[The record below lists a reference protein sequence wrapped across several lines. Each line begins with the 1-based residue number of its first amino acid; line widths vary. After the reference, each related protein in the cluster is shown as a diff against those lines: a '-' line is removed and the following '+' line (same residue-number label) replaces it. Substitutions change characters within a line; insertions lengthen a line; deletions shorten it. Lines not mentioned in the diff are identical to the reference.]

1 MHVSLKL
8 WPMSTPRALGEP
20 GAAIPVKDAAAAR
33 DIPARDMSA
42 WQRLKN
48 VIGGSAGNF
57 VEWFDW
63 FAYASFAIYFSRS
76 FFPEGS
82 QTVQLLN
89 TAFVFAGG
97 FLARPL
103 GALLMGIYADKA
115 GRRAALTLSV
125 AMMCGGSLM
134 IALVPTGLGFI
145 SPLILVIARLLQGLS
160 VGGEY
165 GASATY
171 VSEMAKKGQRGFWSG
186 WLYVTLI
193 GGQLAA
199 VMLQV
204 LLQMILTDQ
213 QLYAWGWRIPF
224 VVGALLAVV
233 VFWIRRGIDETQS
246 FVKEDVPLKERGRSF
261 LLFTKYP
268 KETAIILIL
277 TAGGGLAFYTYTIY
291 MQKFLVNTAGFAKD
305 VASQIMTLV
314 LVSYMFC
321 QPLVGWLSDKVGRK
335 ATLAVSF
342 GLGAL
347 MAVPVLTAIS
357 KASSPL
363 AAYFLCLL
371 PLVALTGYT
380 SISAIIKAELYPTHV
395 RALGVAVPYAI
406 AQAVFGG
413 NAETAALSFKN
424 AGNEAGFF
432 WLVAGTLA
440 VSFVVTL
447 LMRDTQKHSL
457 IVED

>member
-1 MHVSLKL
+1 MATTPGETSTALPASSAASSANSLSSWK
-8 WPMSTPRALGEP
+8 
-20 GAAIPVKDAAAAR
+20 
-33 DIPARDMSA
+33 
-42 WQRLKN
+42 RLKN

-82 QTVQLLN
+82 PTVQLLN

-103 GALLMGIYADKA
+103 GAVLMGIYADKA

-134 IALVPTGLGFI
+134 IALIPTGLGFV
-145 SPLILVIARLLQGLS
+145 SPLVLVIARLLQGLS

-171 VSEMAKKGQRGFWSG
+171 VSEMAGKHHRGYWSG

-204 LLQMILTDQ
+204 LLQMLLSDE

-224 VVGALLAVV
+224 VVGAALAVV

-246 FVKEDVPLKERGRSF
+246 FVKDAVPVEQRGKGL

-268 KETAIILIL
+268 RETAIILVL
-277 TAGGGLAFYTYTIY
+277 TAGGGLGFYTYTIY

-314 LVSYMFC
+314 LVSYMVC
-321 QPLVGWLSDKVGRK
+321 QPLVGWVSDKIGRK
-335 ATLAVSF
+335 PTLALSF

-347 MAVPVLTAIS
+347 MAVPVLSAI
-357 KASSPL
+357 ARTTSPA
-363 AAYFLCLL
+363 AAYALCLL
-371 PLVALTGYT
+371 PLIVLSGYT
-380 SISAIIKAELYPTHV
+380 AISAIIKAELYPTHV
-395 RALGVAVPYAI
+395 RALGVAVPYAL

-424 AGNEAGFF
+424 AGNESGFF
-432 WLVAGTLA
+432 WLVAGMLA
-440 VSFVVTL
+440 LGFGVSL
-447 LMRDTQKHSL
+447 LMRDTRKHSL
-457 IVED
+457 ILED

>member
-1 MHVSLKL
+1 M
-8 WPMSTPRALGEP
+8 
-20 GAAIPVKDAAAAR
+20 IAAAMKSAETAAFGTPQAVSAR
-33 DIPARDMSA
+33 EIPG
-42 WQRLKN
+42 WKRLRN
-48 VIGGSAGNF
+48 VLGGSAGNF

-63 FAYASFAIYFSRS
+63 FAYASFAIYFSRA

-103 GALLMGIYADKA
+103 GAWLMGLYADRA

-125 AMMCGGSLM
+125 AMMCTGSLI
-134 IALVPTGLGFI
+134 IAVIPTGFGIASTVL
-145 SPLILVIARLLQGLS
+145 LVLARLLQGLS

-171 VSEMAKKGQRGFWSG
+171 VCEMASRKNRGFWSG
-186 WLYVTLI
+186 CLYVTLI

-204 LLQMILTDQ
+204 LLQSLLSEE

-224 VVGALLAVV
+224 AVGAALAVV

-246 FVKEDVPLKERGRSF
+246 FVKEDVPIADRGRSM
-261 LLFTKYP
+261 LLFSRYP
-268 KETAIILIL
+268 KETAIIVIL

-291 MQKFLVNTAGFAKD
+291 MQKFLVNTSGFGKD
-305 VASQIMTLV
+305 VAAQIMTWV
-314 LVSYMFC
+314 LVSYLFF
-321 QPLVGWLSDKVGRK
+321 QPLVGWISDKVGRK
-335 ATLAVSF
+335 PTLAMSF

-347 MAVPVLTAIS
+347 LAVPVLSAIATVS
-357 KASSPL
+357 DPVI
-363 AAYFLCLL
+363 AYFLCLL
-371 PLVALTGYT
+371 PLFVLTGYT
-380 SISAIIKAELYPTHV
+380 ALSAIVKAELFPTHV
-395 RALGVAVPYAI
+395 RAVGVALPYAL
-406 AQAVFGG
+406 AQAIFGG

-424 AGNEAGFF
+424 AGNESGFF
-432 WLVAGTLA
+432 WFVAVMLA
-440 VSFVVTL
+440 VGFVVSVR
-447 LMRDTQKHSL
+447 MRDTQKHTL
-457 IVED
+457 IREE